1 MDLLIIYVFGVLATS
16 SIMLAWFFSYG
27 TTYIIRAIYYTI
39 GYRNEEFKEAVYNDW
54 KLAITIYDNGIL
66 SELLTCPI
74 CLSFHIGFWVGVA
87 SLFLPID
94 LPIYYPI
101 ITLLTY
107 PIISNLLLKLYSS
120 HA

>member
-1 MDLLIIYVFGVLATS
+1 MNIHLVYILGALATT
-16 SIMLAWFFSYG
+16 SIMLAWFFSGG
-27 TTYIIRAIYYTI
+27 TTYVIHLIYYI
-39 GYRNEEFKEAVYNDW
+39 LGYRDNEFKEALYNDW
-54 KLAITIYDNGIL
+54 KLAITIYDKSPL

-74 CLSFHIGFWVGVA
+74 CLSFHIGFWIGVV

-94 LPIYYPI
+94 LPLYYPI

-107 PIISNLLLKLYSS
+107 PIISNLLLKLYNK

>member
-1 MDLLIIYVFGVLATS
+1 MSIVAIYIFGVLATS
-16 SIMLAWFFSYG
+16 SIMLAWFFSGG
-27 TTYIIRAIYYTI
+27 TTYIVYALYYML
-39 GYRNEEFKEAVYNDW
+39 GYQDKEFKEALYNDW
-54 KLAITIYDNGIL
+54 KLAITVYDQSLL

-87 SLFLPID
+87 SLLLPID
-94 LPIYYPI
+94 LPLYYPI

-107 PIISNLLLKLYSS
+107 PIISNLLLKLYSN